1 MFNWE
6 NKNLVKESTG
16 REDFSRPGND
26 PIPIVEKTLVK
37 LKGHLSGG
45 TSLGRAIKVVDEKK
59 KSKLWMMSQN
69 IGCYL

>member
-16 REDFSRPGND
+16 REDFSRPGNE

-59 KSKLWMMSQN
+59 KSK
-69 IGCYL
+69 